1 MKKGTLL
8 FALLVLV
15 ALSFVFSGEKTDVKA
30 IIHPIESTIYSDM
43 DALYALSGMARPSTN
58 RPWSDA
64 EARMILSRVDREG
77 LSDLAAELYDRI
89 EAELDKGLRWQ
100 FGDDF
105 QLSTGIDFAM
115 EMYAHSNSD
124 DFTTEDDWERSYS
137 ERKSLMKFYFEFTSG
152 DNFYT
157 ASDIHYRYKRAD
169 QNDTFGYY
177 YDDLATADHYVASYP
192 IAADSHAAYVK
203 QSYQF
208 TQNWFTN
215 VYFDTTHFSFIWPR
229 RAVLSFGG
237 DTWNFSINRDV
248 LSLGNANFGN
258 MLVDDHHFSDYA
270 RLSFFGKYFKYDW
283 VLLYLNTIVSD
294 NEQHA
299 STEGRIFM
307 IHTLNFRVLER
318 VSMTIS
324 ENVMYRYENFDL
336 QYLNPAFIYH
346 NLNNRSMFNA
356 LAYLDLNVAVLP
368 GLEVYAQYAMD
379 QARAPHEGDSQSDAS
394 GLVAGIQYTNALG
407 HGVLTSYAEYAQT
420 TPLLYRRD
428 IVDFV
433 RCNRYWSF
441 SNDTFCGGHVPFFD
455 FIGFPYGG
463 DCRMVELRSEYTSLD
478 HFGVSVFARGMDRGV
493 FTLYTSHSTSG
504 NNADDANYKG
514 KTPSGDIITRI
525 FTCGVEFNADLD
537 ALFSWPGVSFD
548 GEMDWINVWD
558 YTKASKEYSNYR
570 SDVQLT
576 LGISVK
582 I

>member
-8 FALLVLV
+8 CTVLV
-15 ALSFVFSGEKTDVKA
+15 IVSLSFAFSAEKSDVKA

-77 LSDLAAELYDRI
+77 LSALAAELYDRI
-89 EAELDKGLRWQ
+89 ETELDKGLRWQ

-105 QLSTGIDFAM
+105 QLSVGADFAM
-115 EMYAHSNSD
+115 EMYAHSNSE
-124 DFTTEDDWERSYS
+124 DFTTEDDWERSYN

-169 QNDTFGYY
+169 HNDTFGYY
-177 YDDLATADHYVASYP
+177 YEDLATADHYVASYP
-192 IAADSHAAYVK
+192 IEADSHAAYVK

-229 RAVLSFGG
+229 RAVLSVGG
-237 DTWNFSINRDV
+237 KDWNFSINRDD

-258 MLVDDHHFSDYA
+258 LLVDDHHFSDYA

-307 IHTLNFRVLER
+307 IHTLNFRIWER
-318 VSMTIS
+318 ISMTVS

-356 LAYLDLNVAVLP
+356 LAYVDLNVAVLP

-379 QARAPHEGDSQSDAS
+379 QAKAPHEGEGQSDSS
-394 GLVAGIQYTNALG
+394 GIVVGVQYTNTLG
-407 HGVLTSYAEYAQT
+407 HGVLTSYAEFAQT

-441 SNDTFCGGHVPFFD
+441 SNETFVGGHVPFFD

-463 DCRMVELRSEYTSLD
+463 DCRMLELRSEYTSLD
-478 HFGVSVFARGMDRGV
+478 HYGVSVFARGMDRGV
-493 FTLYTSHSTSG
+493 FTLYTSHNVAG
-504 NNADDANYKG
+504 NNDDDADYEG

-525 FTCGVEFNADLD
+525 FTCGVEFEADLD
-537 ALFSWPGVSFD
+537 ALFRWPGVSFE
-548 GEMDWINVWD
+548 GELDWINIWD

-570 SDVQLT
+570 TDVQLT
-576 LGISVK
+576 LGMSVK